1 MKLSKAHI
9 PEYIQKNFNKYKYV
23 LLICAVGLLLAAWP
37 TAGPRTTGEAATQ
50 SGVSDLFPETQAL
63 EQSLEETLSQID
75 GVGRVQVMLT
85 VKSGN
90 QSVYAYDSRHNES
103 RKTGSDSAEITSE
116 EQKSMVFSGGSSQ
129 TPVTIRTDGPQYQ
142 GIVIVCDGADR
153 ATIQLE
159 LTEAV
164 RALTG
169 ISSDCISVLK
179 MKQ

>member
-37 TAGPRTTGEAATQ
+37 TAEARPAESAASQADASGLFPATQ
-50 SGVSDLFPETQAL
+50 DL
-63 EQSLEETLSQID
+63 EQSLEETLSQIE

-85 VKSGN
+85 VKSAN
-90 QSVYAYDSRHNES
+90 QSVYAYDSRRSES

-129 TPVTIRTDGPQYQ
+129 TPVTVRTDGPQYQ
-142 GIVIVCDGADR
+142 GIVIVCDGADS
-153 ATIQLE
+153 AAIQLQ